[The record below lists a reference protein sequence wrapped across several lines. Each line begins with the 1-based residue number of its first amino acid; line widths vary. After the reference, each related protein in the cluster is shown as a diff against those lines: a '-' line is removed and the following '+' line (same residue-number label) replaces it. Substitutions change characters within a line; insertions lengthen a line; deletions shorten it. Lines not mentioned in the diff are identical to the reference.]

1 MDKFAQSVVAMALM
15 VLSLT
20 LAYASTPLN
29 AIEVVFNDQTPV
41 SNVNLI
47 QSSLQAQGV
56 TVAFYNLDAP
66 AQLGK
71 ALSQGLPANV
81 ELAKKIVQERLH
93 QDGSAALNARYQNAY
108 RALTQ
113 SLAYELDRFP
123 TIVFNHGQAVVYGVT
138 DLAVA
143 LQIFQRWQASQ

>member
-1 MDKFAQSVVAMALM
+1 MDNLAQLMVAMVLM

-41 SNVNLI
+41 SNTHLI

-56 TVAFYNLDAP
+56 TVGFYNLDAP
-66 AQLGK
+66 AQLSK
-71 ALSQGLPANV
+71 DLSQGLPAHI
-81 ELAKKIVQERLH
+81 ELAKKIVLQRLN
-93 QDGSAALNARYQNAY
+93 QDGSAALNARYQSAY
-108 RALTQ
+108 QALSK
-113 SLAYELDRFP
+113 SLAYGLDRFP
-123 TIVFNHGQAVVYGVT
+123 AVVFNHGQAVVYGVT

-143 LQIFQRWQASQ
+143 VQMFQQWQVKQ